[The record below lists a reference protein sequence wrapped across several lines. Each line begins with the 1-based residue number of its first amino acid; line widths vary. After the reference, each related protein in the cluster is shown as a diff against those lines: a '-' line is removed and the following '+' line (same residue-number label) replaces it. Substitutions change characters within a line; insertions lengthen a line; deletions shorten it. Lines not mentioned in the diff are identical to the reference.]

1 MGSANGKAAAIK
13 IIDRPGHIG
22 QGGAF
27 VMETSCVSVLGRL
40 AQRWQHQGRDPGRS
54 RSGKGRPGRA
64 GSDRAP
70 GARPRLPSAILFGL
84 AAE

>member
-13 IIDRPGHIG
+13 IIDRPGQYG

-40 AQRWQHQGRDPGRS
+40 DQRWHI
-54 RSGKGRPGRA
+54 KGETQVVKVR
-64 GSDRAP
+64 
-70 GARPRLPSAILFGL
+70 
-84 AAE
+84 